1 MTRLS
6 SRRWELLGVLLLITL
21 ALGLRL
27 YHLDAQSFW
36 NDEGTSVALALRDLP
51 TITRNAASDIHPPLY
66 YYLLHGWLRL
76 AGVSPADPAPVGEA
90 AARSLSA
97 LVGVGIVAATY
108 LFARRFFG
116 PLTALLAGLL
126 VAISPFQVYY
136 AQEARMYI
144 LVTLFG
150 LLSMLA
156 YVQLLAVAACPP
168 WETANA
174 RRLAG
179 WAALYLLTTALA
191 IYSHYFAFALLAAQN
206 IGFVV
211 WLFTRRRAANVE
223 TRYGNRAYETHA
235 RPPAPR
241 TAATPGGII
250 ELPPS
255 LAAHRGYAASLLLW
269 AGLQL
274 GVGLAYAPWLALSW
288 RSLRS
293 WPAVSAPLTLPQLLR
308 NIAHVFSVGLT
319 LAPGST
325 LSLLAL
331 ALAALI
337 LPGLLDW
344 GGYKRAR
351 MARLQTALSQE
362 ASVKAPAPRP
372 QGETSVGRGV
382 RASGLVLTLLY
393 LVVPIVTMY
402 VLSLQRPMY
411 KPKFLLLATPA
422 FYILQA
428 WGITAVGR
436 WLGRITNRRWLAA
449 IPVVGLMALVCLP
462 VTASLQNLYFDNTY
476 RRDDYRGIVDY
487 IQATAGPQDAILINA
502 PSQIETVDLYYR
514 GPLPEYPLP
523 LQRPL
528 DPAQT
533 EAALQEIVAN
543 HPRIY
548 GIFWATDESDPQRFI
563 EGWLDSRCF
572 KTMDSWFGNVRL
584 VVYAV
589 PQATPA
595 EAEHPTDY
603 VWGERIRLRGYSL
616 LTPDPASGDI
626 VQLTLFWE
634 ALTPIDRRY
643 KVFTHL
649 VDGRGNIVGQRD
661 SEPGGGSRPTDTW
674 QPGEIIADNYGLLI
688 PAGTPPGEHT
698 LRIGLYAADDG
709 QRLAVSAGEQP
720 LGDSVDLAQIALRS
734 PQAPPPVA
742 ALDMEREQQASWG
755 SVQLIG
761 NSLRRLGLEHE
772 PASSFQPGEGT
783 RLVLFWRREGDEPAP
798 ERLVLVLENQRRQ
811 TVWEQEIVPLGGLY
825 PPAQWQQGEV
835 LRDIQQVFLPP
846 TLSPGTYRLIL
857 RPAQGQPGDA
867 YTLQQAVIK
876 P

>member
-1 MTRLS
+1 MTRNSL
-6 SRRWELLGVLLLITL
+6 RRWEWLGVLLLIAL

-27 YHLDAQSFW
+27 YRLDAQSLW

-76 AGVSPADPAPVGEA
+76 AGVDPAAPAPVGEA

-126 VAISPFQVYY
+126 VAISPFQIYY

-156 YVQLLAVAACPP
+156 YARLLAA
-168 WETANA
+168 WETASA
-174 RRLAG
+174 RQMAG
-179 WAALYLLTTALA
+179 RAALYLLATALA

-206 IGFVV
+206 IAFVI
-211 WLFTRRRAANVE
+211 WLLAR
-223 TRYGNRAYETHA
+223 NRPDE
-235 RPPAPR
+235 
-241 TAATPGGII
+241 TPGMYATAS
-250 ELPPS
+250 PPTRINRS
-255 LAAHRGYAASLLLW
+255 PIKTLLLW
-269 AGLQL
+269 AGLQAC
-274 GVGLAYAPWLALSW
+274 VGLAYAPWLALSW
-288 RSLRS
+288 RSLKS
-293 WPAVSAPLTLPQLLR
+293 WPAVSAPLSLLQLLR
-308 NIAHVFSVGLT
+308 NVAHVFSVGLT
-319 LAPGST
+319 LEQGGA

-331 ALAALI
+331 ASAALI
-337 LPGLLDW
+337 VPGLLDW
-344 GGYKRAR
+344 GRRAR
-351 MARLQTALSQE
+351 MARLQASSSLSLWE
-362 ASVKAPAPRP
+362 R
-372 QGETSVGRGV
+372 ETTIGRGV
-382 RASGLVLTLLY
+382 RDRSSGSGLILTLLY
-393 LVVPIVTMY
+393 LIVPILTMY
-402 VLSLQRPMY
+402 ALSLQRPMY

-422 FYILQA
+422 YYILQA
-428 WGITAVGR
+428 WGITTVGR

-449 IPVVGLMALVCLP
+449 FPIVALTALACLP
-462 VTASLQNLYFDNTY
+462 VAASLQNLYFDSNY
-476 RRDDYRGIVDY
+476 RRDDYRGIVKY

-523 LQRPL
+523 LSRPL

-533 EAALQEIVAN
+533 EAALQDIVAR
-543 HPRIY
+543 HPRVY
-548 GIFWATDESDPQRFI
+548 GIFWATDESDPQRFV

-595 EAEHPTDY
+595 EAEYPTDY

-634 ALTPIDRRY
+634 ALAPIDRRY

-661 SEPGGGSRPTDTW
+661 SEPAGGSRPTDAW

-698 LRIGLYAADDG
+698 LRVGWYGADDG
-709 QRLAVSAGEQP
+709 QRLTVSAGDQP
-720 LGDSVDLAQIALRS
+720 LGDSVELAQITLRS
-734 PQAPPPVA
+734 PQAPPPAA
-742 ALDMEREQQASWG
+742 ALDIEREQQASWG
-755 SVQLIG
+755 SAQLIG
-761 NSLRRLGLEHE
+761 HSLRRLGFEHE
-772 PASSFQPGEGT
+772 PATSFRPGEGT
-783 RLVLFWRREGDEPAP
+783 RLVLFWQREGNEPPP
-798 ERLVLVLENQRRQ
+798 EGFYLALEDRRRQ
-811 TVWEQEIVPLGGLY
+811 TVWEQEITPLGGLY

-846 TLSPGTYRLIL
+846 TLVPGTYRLTI
-857 RPAQGQPGDA
+857 RSAQGEPKA
-867 YTLQQAVIK
+867 HTLQQMVIK